1 MLKDRLHYNDCSIT
15 DSCWHAQSIEQGR
28 ECCVTVEWLLSS
40 DLLGGGRIAL
50 LKWEVEQTLLCA
62 RLLGITE
69 FVASVYSD
77 TSANE

>member
-40 DLLGGGRIAL
+40 DLLGGGNCFVKMGSGTNFVMREVARDNRICSIRI
-50 LKWEVEQTLLCA
+50 Q
-62 RLLGITE
+62 
-69 FVASVYSD
+69 
-77 TSANE
+77 